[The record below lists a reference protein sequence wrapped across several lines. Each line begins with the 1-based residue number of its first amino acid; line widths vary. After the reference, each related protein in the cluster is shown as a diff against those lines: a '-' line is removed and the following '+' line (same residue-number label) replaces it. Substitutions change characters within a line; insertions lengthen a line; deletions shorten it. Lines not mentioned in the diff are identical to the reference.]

1 MKKPIT
7 SLSLFVIE
15 KQIEALIGT
24 PKSVK
29 KMRNQT
35 LLVET
40 TRNIQTEQLLN
51 CKTFFNLPVSE
62 HKTLNSSNSII
73 RDKSLKDE
81 TEEGNKDYLKDQ
93 GVTAVKRFKTRK
105 GHNLVS
111 TNTLFA
117 YIQFSSTTKIS
128 QNFLSNNSCR
138 GVRTK
143 SSEMFQQAE
152 IIEAFKIYI

>member
-1 MKKPIT
+1 M
-7 SLSLFVIE
+7 
-15 KQIEALIGT
+15 
-24 PKSVK
+24 
-29 KMRNQT
+29 
-35 LLVET
+35 
-40 TRNIQTEQLLN
+40 
-51 CKTFFNLPVSE
+51 SE

-73 RDKSLKDE
+73 RDKSLKGE
-81 TEEGNKDYLKDQ
+81 TEEGNQDYLQDQ
-93 GVTAVKRFKTRK
+93 GVTAVKRFKIRK

-152 IIEAFKIYI
+152 IMKHLNLHVDIWTTF